1 MNEKYWGY
9 LIHLSDNMWGDP
21 WSRIRWAHYFPE
33 LSLDEDVWKNTIDF
47 LPSQGINMVLIDVG
61 DAVQYERHPEISVKG
76 AWSKDKLKKELDR
89 IRSLGMTPLPKLN
102 FSAGH
107 DSWLGVYS
115 HMLSTPEYYQV
126 CKDCIEEVAELFDRP
141 KYFHLGLDEE
151 DATNQGGQGMIIVRQ
166 MELYWHDVYKLL
178 DYCEAAGCTP
188 WVWATYAWTEGHL
201 EEYLRRMPKSVLQS
215 SGWYNRFK
223 KNPDGKYNHNA
234 IETYLALDRHGYQ
247 QILTSSCIEGYSK
260 SSYETMEMAKNEMND
275 SNTLGFMTAPWR
287 NCRFGDRYALMDDA
301 FRFGL
306 AKKEW
311 YPEHCK

>member
-1 MNEKYWGY
+1 MNNKYWGY

-61 DAVQYERHPEISVKG
+61 DAIEYERHPEISVKG

-107 DSWLGVYS
+107 DAWLGDFS
-115 HMLSTPEYYQV
+115 RMLSTPPYYQA
-126 CKDCIEEVAELFDRP
+126 CKDCIEEVAELFDYP
-141 KYFHLGLDEE
+141 EYFHLGLDEE
-151 DATNQGGQGMIIVRQ
+151 DTVNQGGQGMMVVRQ

-178 DYCEAAGCTP
+178 DDCEATGCTP
-188 WVWATYAWTEGHL
+188 WVWSTYSWAPGHL
-201 EEYLRRMPKSVLQS
+201 EEFIRRMPKSVLQS
-215 SGWYNRFK
+215 NGWYNRFK
-223 KNPDGKYNHNA
+223 KLPDGKYSA
-234 IETYLALDRHGYQ
+234 IQCDIYKHLDEAGYK
-247 QILTSSCIEGYSK
+247 QILTSSCIEGYSM

-275 SNTLGFMTAPWR
+275 DNILGFMTAPWR

-311 YPEHCK
+311 YPEG